1 MFDWHREREK
11 ERVATHF
18 DEGSSSWPSLFQFS
32 LPVRMLGWGY
42 HVEDDRPFAG
52 QSRLL
57 RKKCLLGCIQC
68 TSTRQYLMGHC
79 FHQVVVV
86 SIESPIRNNLLFRHC
101 FISLDA
107 SCWMLLASWSK
118 LPGAHFQCCNGCPL
132 HRTRFVAAT
141 SVKSEALPI
150 SEISYIDGAE
160 FSSETSVFPTVSF
173 KISWFP
179 QMSFSPSFIT
189 ILNWFAMDCF
199 VRRFV
204 KISITHHQASSSII
218 KRYQESS
225 SIIKHHQDS
234 WPSAAKSGKGEVLRK
249 IDENRFEMVCVFLT
263 TVFANY
269 PNDLTNTLWIPMV
282 WSWRVPPPW
291 GL

>member
-118 LPGAHFQCCNGCPL
+118 LLGVHFQCCNGCPL

-179 QMSFSPSFIT
+179 QMSFFSK
-189 ILNWFAMDCF
+189 L
-199 VRRFV
+199 
-204 KISITHHQASSSII
+204 HHYLELVCNGLLRAKVCENIHHASSSII

-225 SIIKHHQDS
+225 SIIKTVDQVL
-234 WPSAAKSGKGEVLRK
+234 PRVVREKS
-249 IDENRFEMVCVFLT
+249 
-263 TVFANY
+263 
-269 PNDLTNTLWIPMV
+269 
-282 WSWRVPPPW
+282 
-291 GL
+291 